1 MQKNFKVIKS
11 MAWDN
16 EKERFTTTL
25 SSDLI
30 IRLKHLAVEKRC
42 RLNKLLT
49 EAIQDL
55 LKKYEKTQAK
65 K

>member
-1 MQKNFKVIKS
+1 

>member
-1 MQKNFKVIKS
+1 

-30 IRLKHLAVEKRC
+30 IQLKHLAVEKRC

-49 EAIQDL
+49 EAIKDL
-55 LKKYEKTQAK
+55 LKKYENKDK

>member
-1 MQKNFKVIKS
+1 
-11 MAWDN
+11 MAWEN

-25 SSDLI
+25 SIDLI

-55 LKKYEKTQAK
+55 LKKYEKNPPEK
-65 K
+65 PSK

>member
-1 MQKNFKVIKS
+1 

-30 IRLKHLAVEKRC
+30 IQLKHLAVEKRC
-42 RLNKLLT
+42 RLNQLLT

-55 LKKYEKTQAK
+55 LKKYEKTRPK
-65 K
+65 PSK